1 MTNQEILKL
10 IYKEVEPKTF
20 KEFWKSL
27 YKYKDTY
34 PSLKD
39 TTLKQV
45 EEVFLQSR
53 EY

>member
-10 IYKEVEPKTF
+10 LYKEIQPKTF
-20 KEFWKSL
+20 KEFWKGLSD
-27 YKYKDTY
+27 YKVAY

-39 TTLKQV
+39 ATLKQV

>member
-10 IYKEVEPKTF
+10 IYKKVEPKTF

-39 TTLKQV
+39 ATLKQV